1 MTPRPNASARLG
13 DPLTVRE
20 LQCITGAARGL
31 TNAEI
36 RAELHL
42 GRGTVF
48 AALHRAY
55 AKLGARTDVPQITR
69 AHAVHLA
76 HDLITAKEQRR

>member
-1 MTPRPNASARLG
+1 MTARQDASARLG

-20 LQCITGAARGL
+20 LQCIAAAARGL

-36 RAELHL
+36 RAELGL
-42 GRGTVF
+42 SRGTVF
-48 AALHRAY
+48 AAFHRAY
-55 AKLGARTDVPQITR
+55 AKLGARTDVPQVTR

-76 HDLITAKEQRR
+76 RHLITAKERTR